1 MRNVKDSIFHSDITH
16 CAAMLYLPFLLRETP
31 DPFFERP
38 EHNQPRIVVTG
49 VDFTGYDTLVDEKC
63 IFHVKVENKV
73 ICRYIDFVYA
83 FAVMIALHYVS
94 NVAYSKKNRSNDDI
108 ISTAFSRNP

>member
-1 MRNVKDSIFHSDITH
+1 MKDLLFHSDITH

-31 DPFFERP
+31 DQFFGRP
-38 EHNQPRIVVTG
+38 EHIQPRIVVTG

-83 FAVMIALHYVS
+83 FAVMIALHCFQCYLFQ
-94 NVAYSKKNRSNDDI
+94 KNRSNYDI
-108 ISTAFSRNP
+108 ILTAVPRDP